1 MKKNQDVSKKSN
13 SKKLQSTLNLK
24 IADKITVKFSN
35 FSTSNNILE
44 DSMLFRLYIKSYL
57 LGKSLKTNSEN
68 YEIILFSK
76 YFNFN
81 IISAISESLI
91 ITQEEMFC
99 INEDSV
105 VEVDW
110 TQSEINSLINAFD
123 QKINLNEKE
132 ENIVKNLLEN
142 KQKFLYDSGENTNL
156 IGFEEEMKKIE
167 KILEFSLK
175 DEYKSMIKDGYVLPE
190 QYLYKGIIISGPNGI
205 GKSNMIKFINQK
217 YKKEINFFVLD
228 LLNDFI
234 LSKNSSESDSMEE
247 KIKNIFKFAKILSP
261 AIIIFEDLDRL
272 FTKSDDEESSIGS
285 TSNILQLNDQKT
297 KLIFCLIKEL
307 EELKLSDKVIIL
319 SSATNV
325 DRLSSDLRKC
335 GRFDY
340 VVNMTPPNQLQRK
353 NLFKHLLKDF
363 KNSLSDEDIELIA
376 DKSHGFVAGDIIG
389 VFKEALIISE
399 NKCLTRKELEISLK
413 NIKPINLKDIIL
425 DIPKVLWSDIG
436 GNKEV
441 ISKIRQSIEWPLKNP
456 EAFKRIGITPP
467 NGILLYGPPGCSK
480 TMIAKAL
487 ATESGLN
494 FFAVKGP
501 ELFSKYVG
509 DTEKAVRD
517 VFKKAKLSSPSIIFF
532 DEIDSMASQRGS
544 DSVVSDK
551 VLCQLLNEMD
561 GIEGRERVVIFGA
574 TNRPD
579 ILDKALI
586 RPGRFDRLI
595 YIPPPDIE
603 AKREIFKINLQKM
616 SVHHDTNLDNLLEH
630 TKV

>member
-1 MKKNQDVSKKSN
+1 MKKNQDNSKKSN
-13 SKKLQSTLNLK
+13 SKKVQSTLNLK
-24 IADKITVKFSN
+24 IANKITVQFSN
-35 FSTSNNILE
+35 FSTTNNILE
-44 DSMLFRLYIKSYL
+44 DSMLFRIYLKSYL
-57 LGKSLKTNSEN
+57 LGKSLKANTEN
-68 YEIILFSK
+68 YEINLFSK
-76 YFNFN
+76 NFNFT
-81 IISAISESLI
+81 ILSAISQFLI
-91 ITQEEMFC
+91 IANEESFC
-99 INEDSV
+99 INEESV
-105 VEVDW
+105 VEIDW
-110 TQSEINSLINAFD
+110 TQSEINSLVNVFD
-123 QKINLNEKE
+123 KKLNLNEKE
-132 ENIVKNLLEN
+132 ESIVKNLLEN
-142 KQKFLYDSGENTNL
+142 KHKFLYDSGEDTTL

-167 KILEFSLK
+167 KIIDFSIK
-175 DEYKSMIKDGYVLPE
+175 DEYKSIISEGNVVPDH
-190 QYLYKGIIISGPNGI
+190 YLYKGIIIAGPNGI
-205 GKSNMIKFINQK
+205 GKSNMVKYINQK

-234 LSKNSSESDSMEE
+234 LGKNSSESDFMEE
-247 KIKNIFKFAKILSP
+247 KINNIFKFAKILSP
-261 AIIIFEDLDRL
+261 AVVIFEDLDRL
-272 FTKSDDEESSIGS
+272 FTKGEDEESSTSS

-297 KLIFCLIKEL
+297 KLIFSLIKEL
-307 EELKLSDKVIIL
+307 DDLKSSDKVIIL

-335 GRFDY
+335 GRFDS
-340 VVNMTPPNQLQRK
+340 VINLASPNQVQRK
-353 NLFKHLLKDF
+353 LLIKHFLKNF
-363 KNSLSDEDIELIA
+363 KNSLSEEDIEVLA

-441 ISKIRQSIEWPLKNP
+441 ISRIRQSIEWPLKNP

-616 SVHHDTNLDNLLEH
+616 SVHDDANIDDFLEL

>member
-76 YFNFN
+76 NFNFN

-132 ENIVKNLLEN
+132 ESIVKNLLEN

>member
-76 YFNFN
+76 NFNFN